1 MDLVIAGL
9 GRMGAN
15 MARRLHAAGHHVV
28 AYNRSEEKMRDIMA
42 EGLDGAFSP
51 AEAVAKL
58 PTPRIVWLMVPAGD
72 ATEAT
77 MEEFAACSRAGDTI
91 VDGGNANFKDCKRR
105 HALMAERGIH
115 FVDAGISGGVWGLQN
130 GYGTMVGGDRE
141 AVAPLEPIFTAL
153 APEGGYIHC
162 GPAGS
167 GHYTKMVHNG
177 IEYGLMQAYAEGFE
191 ILHAQRV
198 PARPR
203 GRGQGL
209 AARHRHPLV
218 AAGARRQRLRPAR
231 RGPRRRQGL
240 RVRLRRGPLDG
251 AGGHGPRRAGPG
263 HHAVAHHPLPLTPGR
278 VLHRAGAGRPA

>member
-15 MARRLHAAGHHVV
+15 MARRLHRAGHHVV
-28 AYNRSEEKMRDIMA
+28 TYNRSEDKVRDIMA

-51 AEAVAKL
+51 ADAVAKL
-58 PTPRIVWLMVPAGD
+58 PTPRIVWLMLPAGD
-72 ATEAT
+72 ATEAA
-77 MEEFAACSRAGDTI
+77 MEEFAGLLTAGDTLI
-91 VDGGNANFKDCKRR
+91 DGGNANFKDSKRR

-141 AVAPLEPIFTAL
+141 AVGPLEPIFTAL
-153 APEGGYIHC
+153 APDDGYIHC

-191 ILHAQRV
+191 ILHASEY
-198 PARPR
+198 
-203 GRGQGL
+203 
-209 AARHRHPLV
+209 
-218 AAGARRQRLRPAR
+218 
-231 RGPRRRQGL
+231 
-240 RVRLRRGPLDG
+240 PLDLE
-251 AGGHGPRRAGPG
+251 
-263 HHAVAHHPLPLTPGR
+263 AVAKAWQHGTVIRSWLLELAGNAFAQRGEELDGVKGYVSDSGEGR
-278 VLHRAGAGRPA
+278 WTVQEAMDLDEPAPVITGSLITRCRSRQDET